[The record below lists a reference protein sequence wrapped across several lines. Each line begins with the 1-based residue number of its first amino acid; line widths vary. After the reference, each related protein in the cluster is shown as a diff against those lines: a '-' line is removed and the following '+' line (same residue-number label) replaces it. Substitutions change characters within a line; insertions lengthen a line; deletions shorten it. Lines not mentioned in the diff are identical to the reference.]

1 MLAWSR
7 GPQQALLWDQEAD
20 SPPKGSRGSTLPGR
34 ATSAGSSSLSRR
46 SGPKIP
52 LGLHARSQLLNGLG
66 RAEEER
72 GAGRRSRRS
81 PAMPAGLCPPRR
93 WERAVPV
100 ASPSPGAPASRARTF
115 LRLSHGPS
123 GLPPRSRRARRP
135 QRGPHG
141 AACPPAA
148 APGGGWLGGGVAEG
162 CPAAP
167 PPSPA
172 TTRGCRGPAR
182 RPSRCSKET
191 QLQEVGEDSL
201 EVRCRPARCVA
212 EEKPPPP
219 PFFSSL
225 GRLFGRPRSPAEVTL
240 RPRAR
245 RAGRAGG
252 RKRRRKPVPAGR
264 RGCSRSSSHVA
275 FGGRVEFPPLPPRLS
290 RHAGKSHV
298 PVNHNAGQPPAC
310 HWSTDSEREIQLTC
324 YVLQ

>member
-1 MLAWSR
+1 M
-7 GPQQALLWDQEAD
+7 G
-20 SPPKGSRGSTLPGR
+20 
-34 ATSAGSSSLSRR
+34 
-46 SGPKIP
+46 
-52 LGLHARSQLLNGLG
+52 
-66 RAEEER
+66 
-72 GAGRRSRRS
+72 
-81 PAMPAGLCPPRR
+81 
-93 WERAVPV
+93 
-100 ASPSPGAPASRARTF
+100 ASRARCVT
-115 LRLSHGPS
+115 LAGRP
-123 GLPPRSRRARRP
+123 GLPCQDIPPAESRSVR
-135 QRGPHG
+135 
-141 AACPPAA
+141 AA
-148 APGGGWLGGGVAEG
+148 APLPPCSAAPAWPPRCCLPASCRPRRGVVGGGVAEG

>member
-1 MLAWSR
+1 MEQGSAASPAV
-7 GPQQALLWDQEAD
+7 GPGGRF
-20 SPPKGSRGSTLPGR
+20 PPKGSRGSTLPGR

-219 PFFSSL
+219 LFFPPLDGSSAV
-225 GRLFGRPRSPAEVTL
+225 RVPRPRSPYGPAPGEQ
-240 RPRAR
+240 
-245 RAGRAGG
+245 AGQAGG
-252 RKRRRKPVPAGR
+252 SGGVSRCRPVGADARGAAATWPLGAGWN
-264 RGCSRSSSHVA
+264 S
-275 FGGRVEFPPLPPRLS
+275 PLS
-290 RHAGKSHV
+290 RRDSRATPVSH
-298 PVNHNAGQPPAC
+298 
-310 HWSTDSEREIQLTC
+310 TC
-324 YVLQ
+324 R